1 MNSTQTLNKPKRTS
15 LVKNAVWSAILE
27 ATLVFINIIVFIK
40 NQIIFTA
47 EDYLAPVPLPLFIS
61 SASLILLIII
71 GLLSLTQTKNTEKED
86 ELSSL
91 NRYKAG
97 YISKYICIIAL
108 TAAIW
113 HIHDLSFAF
122 TGDFVDNLRLPITIF
137 MFSRFVENII
147 FIILEKCNLE

>member
-1 MNSTQTLNKPKRTS
+1 MNSTQTLSKPKRTS
-15 LVKNAVWSAILE
+15 LVKNAAWSAVLE
-27 ATLVFINIIVFIK
+27 ATLVLINIIMFIK

-61 SASLILLIII
+61 SASFILLLIIGI
-71 GLLSLTQTKNTEKED
+71 LSIVQTKNTEKED

-108 TAAIW
+108 IATIW
-113 HIHDLSFAF
+113 YIHDFGFAF

-137 MFSRFVENII
+137 MFSRLVENII